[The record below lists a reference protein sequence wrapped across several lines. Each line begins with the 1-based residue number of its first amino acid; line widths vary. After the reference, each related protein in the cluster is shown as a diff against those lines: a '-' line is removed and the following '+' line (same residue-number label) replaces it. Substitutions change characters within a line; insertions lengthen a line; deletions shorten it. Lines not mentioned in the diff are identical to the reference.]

1 MKKGIVFALLTA
13 AISGFSIFYNK
24 LVIINGIDPLIFNI
38 IKNGG
43 VAIILSLLLVSKS
56 NIKSLTSLTR
66 GQWMKLTFIGII
78 GGSIPF
84 VLFFEGLKVVSAANA
99 NLVHKS
105 LFIWTSLMA
114 IGILGEK
121 LNIWQIAGY
130 VIVAIGN
137 IFIFGLSG
145 IYGNPGILLI
155 FAATLLWSM
164 ENIIVKI
171 TLADTDYQIVAWGR
185 MIIGSF
191 ILVVIALMQNKL
203 VLFTQLTPSK
213 IIPVFTSIILLSGYV
228 VTLFKALKFAP
239 VSLVT
244 SILIIA
250 TPITNILSAIFVTGN
265 YPQIQLINLILTILG
280 IFFIIYFLRPPIYKS
295 ISTTTDK

>member
-1 MKKGIVFALLTA
+1 MKKGIVFAILTA
-13 AISGFSIFYNK
+13 CISGISIFYNK
-24 LVIINGIDPLIFNI
+24 LVIVKGIDPLIFNI

-43 VAIILSLLLVSKS
+43 VAIILSLLLISKS
-56 NIKSLTSLTR
+56 NIKSLASLKR
-66 GQWMKLTFIGII
+66 NQWMKLILIGII

-84 VLFFEGLKVVSAANA
+84 VLFFEGLRIVSAVDA

-130 VIVAIGN
+130 VIIAIGN

-145 IYGNPGILLI
+145 IGSNPGILLI

-164 ENIIVKI
+164 ENIVVKI
-171 TLADTDYQIVAWGR
+171 TLADTDYKIVAWGR

-191 ILVVIALMQNKL
+191 ILIAIALMQNKL
-203 VLFTQLTPSK
+203 VLFTQLTPSE
-213 IIPVFTSIILLSGYV
+213 IIPVFTSIILLSLYV

-250 TPITNILSAIFVTGN
+250 TPITNILSAIYITGN
-265 YPQIQLINLILTILG
+265 YPQIQLINLVLTIFG
-280 IFFIIYFLRPPIYKS
+280 IFFIIYFFHPPIHKL
-295 ISTTTDK
+295 ISSNTDK